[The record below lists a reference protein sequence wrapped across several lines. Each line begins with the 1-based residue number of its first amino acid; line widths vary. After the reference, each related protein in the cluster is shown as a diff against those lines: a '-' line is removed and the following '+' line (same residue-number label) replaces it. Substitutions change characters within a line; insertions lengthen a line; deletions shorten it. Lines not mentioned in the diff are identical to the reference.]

1 MSASISFLNSDRS
14 ALFRQRQQAS
24 VSYARMIQNLLRE
37 LELRCRYDIGEC
49 FDVGVDQFF
58 EFLTSRSA
66 RRYSHLLQAILHACI
81 GERLAEFRR
90 QLAHDR
96 RGRTGRHK
104 EATP

>member
-58 EFLTSRSA
+58 EFRS
-66 RRYSHLLQAILHACI
+66 
-81 GERLAEFRR
+81 ERPIPTTPASVG
-90 QLAHDR
+90 QLCAHDSKLIAGTRASLPIRHR
-96 RGRTGRHK
+96 RMF
-104 EATP
+104 